1 MSIQIVEVSDKQGRK
16 RWVRFPYHH
25 YRDDP
30 NFVPQLLS
38 DELDTMD
45 PSKNPVFEVADAR
58 LLLAL
63 DDNGEAVGRVCGI
76 IHRLEAEKIGRKRGR
91 FGWFESVDDPEV
103 ANALLSTLEE
113 WFRAEG
119 CEEMVGPLG
128 FTDLDPEGLLIDGF
142 DALPTISGSY
152 NKPYYQTLLEGYG
165 LTKEVDYVEFRLVS
179 PPSDHPVVQTL
190 RKKARR
196 DQEKYGLR
204 VVQMD
209 SRKDVLEYVPQFW
222 EVMEKAF
229 AQLYGVTPLTRAQ
242 VDYYTDKYFSYVDPD
257 FVHFVVD
264 EEDRLVGFYV
274 GIPSLSRAFQK
285 AGGRLF
291 PLGFWHVLRAFR
303 NPDTV
308 DFLLAGVDP
317 DWSPSKVL
325 PTLAVAMQQSL
336 VDRDV
341 PFAETNHELETNTTV
356 TGIWSKFELVNTRKS
371 RVYGKPL

>member
-63 DDNGEAVGRVCGI
+63 DGNDEPVGRV
-76 IHRLEAEKIGRKRGR
+76 
-91 FGWFESVDDPEV
+91 GWFESVDDPEV

-119 CEEMVGPLG
+119 CEEMAGPLG
-128 FTDLDPEGLLIDGF
+128 FTDLDPEGLLIEGF

-152 NKPYYQTLLEGYG
+152 NKPYYRTLLEGYG
-165 LTKEVDYVEFRLVS
+165 LTKEVDYVEFRLAS

-204 VVQMD
+204 VVKMD
-209 SRKDVLEYVPQFW
+209 RRKDVLEYVPQFW

-257 FVHFVVD
+257 FVHFAVD
-264 EEDRLVGFYV
+264 EDDRLVGFYV

-285 AGGRLF
+285 AGGRLL
-291 PLGFWHVLRAFR
+291 PLGFWHLLRAFR

-325 PTLAVAMQQSL
+325 PTLAIAMQQSL

-356 TGIWSKFELVNTRKS
+356 TGIWSKFELMNTRRS
-371 RVYGKPL
+371 RVYSKPL